1 MSFLVCEKPR
11 KLNHCVQELLNCLH
25 AFSVRLLP
33 YSYTEVVLAP
43 SHLNLAYGTTLSLF
57 YKIPI
62 GVVGANTKP
71 KLQ

>member
-43 SHLNLAYGTTLSLF
+43 SHLNLAYGVTLSYFIKFLL
-57 YKIPI
+57 
-62 GVVGANTKP
+62 AS
-71 KLQ
+71 